1 MTQPDVIVSQTTC
14 DPPREPEFMT
24 ADDLIYLP
32 RRGFVPKM
40 DRIDYPIP
48 QPKAKIPPKSR

>member
-1 MTQPDVIVSQTTC
+1 MIKMTQPDVIVS

>member
-1 MTQPDVIVSQTTC
+1 MIKMTQPDVIVS

-48 QPKAKIPPKSR
+48 QPKAKIPVTKR